1 MSLESERFLS
11 PVFREFYKEQQVIL
25 EERRLRTDNN
35 PVGRMIE
42 AYLDTAFA
50 VHPYKRPTIGYDQ
63 DIRNLTREDVQE
75 FFNTHYP
82 PSNLTIAIVGDVDPQ
97 EVKKLAIAYF
107 GRYPARPKPPG
118 VTKVEPRQTKTKE
131 IVLELPSQPWYF
143 EGYHRPALNSP
154 DQAVYEVIATIL
166 SDGRASRLYKSMVE
180 QQQLALVAEGFNGF
194 PADKYPNMMLFYA
207 MSAPNVSLDAVA
219 KALNQEI
226 ERLKTEPVSEA
237 ELQRAKNQLRAGILR
252 SLDSNLGMA
261 QALVEYQVKT
271 GDWRNLFEQV
281 DRIDA
286 VTTED
291 IQRVARQTFTA
302 ENRTVGKILPLKP

>member
-1 MSLESERFLS
+1 
-11 PVFREFYKEQQVIL
+11 
-25 EERRLRTDNN
+25 
-35 PVGRMIE
+35 
-42 AYLDTAFA
+42 
-50 VHPYKRPTIGYDQ
+50 
-63 DIRNLTREDVQE
+63 
-75 FFNTHYP
+75 
-82 PSNLTIAIVGDVDPQ
+82 
-97 EVKKLAIAYF
+97 
-107 GRYPARPKPPG
+107 
-118 VTKVEPRQTKTKE
+118 
-131 IVLELPSQPWYF
+131 
-143 EGYHRPALNSP
+143 
-154 DQAVYEVIATIL
+154 
-166 SDGRASRLYKSMVE
+166 
-180 QQQLALVAEGFNGF
+180 
-194 PADKYPNMMLFYA
+194 MLFYA

-291 IQRVARQTFTA
+291 IQRVARQTFTD